1 MLVSDVVQVDNPNRS
16 FLFLNL
22 KKIIVGP
29 LHLADYIGLDT
40 CYFIVK
46 GWMEKYPNESDFFIP
61 ACLQVMVEAGNLGRK
76 TGKGFYHW
84 EGEKVGDPVE

>member
-1 MLVSDVVQVDNPNRS
+1 LLIA
-16 FLFLNL
+16 FLSE
-22 KKIIVGP
+22 KIIVGP

-61 ACLQVMVEAGNLGRK
+61 ACLQAKVEAGNLGRK